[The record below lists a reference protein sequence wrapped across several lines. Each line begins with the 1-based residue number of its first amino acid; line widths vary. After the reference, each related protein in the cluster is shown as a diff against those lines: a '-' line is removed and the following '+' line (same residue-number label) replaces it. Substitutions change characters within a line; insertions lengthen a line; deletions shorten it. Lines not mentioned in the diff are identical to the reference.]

1 MILGIAV
8 DGARARGVA
17 VDDDGAVIAR
27 GDAAERDAAR
37 SIVAA
42 AKAIVAN
49 AAGRSPAA
57 VGVAFPD
64 PDARTWA
71 EDLSA
76 LASAIG
82 GSVPALML
90 SSGNAAALAEV
101 STGAG
106 RGARHIVA
114 FSVGESVSAG
124 VISNGSLLTGAH
136 GLAAS
141 VRWLALNPVER
152 DDYRRL
158 GCLEAEGGAAGIVRR
173 LIWRIKSGD
182 PSRALDLA
190 GGDYN
195 ALTIDHVLAAARESD
210 GVAVSVI
217 RDTIKYLGMAVANVA
232 AIVDPEV
239 IVLGGIAESSADL
252 LLDPIRQECARRM
265 PPGIH
270 ERARIEISPL
280 GTDAAPIGAARFA
293 QSGASLT

>member
-17 VDDDGAVIAR
+17 VDDHGAVIAR
-27 GDAAERDAAR
+27 ADAAERDAAK
-37 SIVAA
+37 SIAA
-42 AKAIVAN
+42 AAHAIVGS
-49 AAGRSPAA
+49 AGRRTPTAL
-57 VGVAFPD
+57 GIAFPD
-64 PDARTWA
+64 PDPRTWA
-71 EDLSA
+71 VDVSA
-76 LASAIG
+76 ATSAIG
-82 GSVPALML
+82 GSAPAVTL
-90 SSGNAAALAEV
+90 SSGNAAALAEA
-101 STGAG
+101 SAGAG
-106 RGARHIVA
+106 RGVRHLIA
-114 FSVGESVSAG
+114 FLLGENISAG
-124 VISNGSLLTGAH
+124 VISNGALLSGAH

-158 GCLEAEGGAAGIVRR
+158 GCLEAEGGATGIVRR

-195 ALTIDHVLAAARESD
+195 ALTIDHVLAAAREGD

-280 GTDAAPIGAARFA
+280 GPDAAPIGAARFA
-293 QSGASLT
+293 QSGASPA